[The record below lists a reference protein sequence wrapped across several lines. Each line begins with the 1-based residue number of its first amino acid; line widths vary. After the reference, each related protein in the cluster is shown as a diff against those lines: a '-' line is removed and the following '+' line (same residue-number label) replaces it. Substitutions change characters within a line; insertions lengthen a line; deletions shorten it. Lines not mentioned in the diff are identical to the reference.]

1 MKNNVVTRM
10 LNPFFK
16 EIWGENPLTFY
27 FSFKGTFNRLQ
38 FWGALITINV
48 FVNLIDIQDFWLLFV
63 LAFPI
68 AFCATL
74 AALQKRCRDINY
86 NGTIATLAYSLTFLH
101 DFKHVAL
108 PDCLN
113 DIWGVF
119 GISYMVIAVFLVLFP
134 GRKEKKA
141 RYCRSSAETPLFI
154 CACLEH
160 FVLAG
165 GSNFIQP
172 RPCQTSR
179 CLIF

>member
-1 MKNNVVTRM
+1 M

-134 GRKEKKA
+134 GRKEKSPILQIL
-141 RYCRSSAETPLFI
+141 C
-154 CACLEH
+154 
-160 FVLAG
+160 
-165 GSNFIQP
+165 
-172 RPCQTSR
+172 
-179 CLIF
+179 

>member
-101 DFKHVAL
+101 DFKHVTL

-134 GRKEKKA
+134 GRKEKKSDIA
-141 RYCRSSAETPLFI
+141 DPL
-154 CACLEH
+154 LKRPYLY
-160 FVLAG
+160 VLVWSILFWLGEAILYNQDLAKPAG
-165 GSNFIQP
+165 V
-172 RPCQTSR
+172 
-179 CLIF
+179 

>member
-1 MKNNVVTRM
+1 M

-48 FVNLIDIQDFWLLFV
+48 FVNLIDIQDFWLLFI

-113 DIWGVF
+113 DIWGIF

-134 GRKEKKA
+134 GCKEKKPDIA
-141 RYCRSSAETPLFI
+141 DPL
-154 CACLEH
+154 LKRPYLY
-160 FVLAG
+160 VLVWSVLFWLGEAVLYNQDLAKPTG
-165 GSNFIQP
+165 V
-172 RPCQTSR
+172 
-179 CLIF
+179 